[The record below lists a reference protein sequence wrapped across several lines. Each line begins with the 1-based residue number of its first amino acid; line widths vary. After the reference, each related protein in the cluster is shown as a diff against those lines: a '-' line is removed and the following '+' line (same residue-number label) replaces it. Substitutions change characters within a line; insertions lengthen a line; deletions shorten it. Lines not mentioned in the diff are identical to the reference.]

1 MSIGYALEKLR
12 AVLNAKVIETAA
24 LAGPV
29 LPLGRPGLETTL
41 TDEAADVCISGKLNK
56 GKSQQV
62 QP

>member
-29 LPLGRPGLETTL
+29 LPLGRPVDAANFLENFL
-41 TDEAADVCISGKLNK
+41 HNLGFSVFLPSFEW
-56 GKSQQV
+56 
-62 QP
+62 